1 MKKERIFTI
10 PNIIT
15 FIRILMVLILPLF
28 KDNYYVLITLAT
40 LIIVGDL
47 EGTLARKLNQVTKLG
62 AALDKL
68 ADLMF
73 VIVSLLFFFVDST
86 TSLILVGIIFL
97 TRIIKNVLLTKSIKN
112 TSPFYFTKITYLIV
126 YVLIIIRLFG
136 FKDPLILQL
145 IVILY
150 VSELVYC
157 LVNTKKSPKVKKE
170 KDFFREFA
178 DKTKLYKDKI
188 ILPLIKIISYFGI
201 TPKMITYFSLLV
213 GLVSSYY
220 LYIGDKIIFLIIA
233 IISHGFDG
241 LDGSLARFQNKATK
255 FGKELDYW
263 TDRIIIL
270 SMMVVVILL
279 NPEHFF
285 YWGVPIIYLGV
296 HLFSKTRKKQNTLVH
311 IRPIYYL
318 AVYFSFFYA
327 TLIALAASLINIII
341 LIIKRK

>member
-28 KDNYYVLITLAT
+28 RDNYYVLITLAT

-112 TSPFYFTKITYLIV
+112 TKPFYYTKITYLIV
-126 YVLIIIRLFG
+126 YILIIVRLFG
-136 FKDPLILQL
+136 IESPLILQL
-145 IVILY
+145 MVVLY
-150 VSELVYC
+150 ISELVYC
-157 LVNTKKSPKVKKE
+157 LVNTKKSPKNKQ

-178 DKTKLYKDKI
+178 DKSKLYKDKI
-188 ILPLIKIISYFGI
+188 ILPLIKLISYLRI
-201 TPKMITYFSLLV
+201 TPNMITYFSLV
-213 GLVSSYY
+213 IGIISSYY
-220 LYIGDKIIFLIIA
+220 LYLGEKSIFLIIA
-233 IISHGFDG
+233 ILSHGFDG

-263 TDRIIIL
+263 IDRIIIL
-270 SMMVVVILL
+270 SMMIVVILL

-285 YWGVPIIYLGV
+285 YWGVPIVYLGV
-296 HLFSKTRKKQNTLVH
+296 HLFSKTRKKQSTLVH

-318 AVYFSFFYA
+318 TVYFSFFYA
-327 TLIALAASLINIII
+327 TLVALAASLINIGI